1 MSAKHTFTA
10 VAIPIA
16 LSALFNLPGCYNDAK
31 PQVIKS
37 EAAHINCDMH
47 EYQIELNDDT
57 VLIYDHGRP
66 VGGYITDGRQ
76 MIDTILLEDNQ

>member
-1 MSAKHTFTA
+1 MSAKHTLTA

-16 LSALFNLPGCYNDAK
+16 LSALFNLPGCYNEPKVVNSD
-31 PQVIKS
+31 P
-37 EAAHINCDMH
+37 AHINCDMH

-66 VGGYITDGRQ
+66 VGGYITDGKQ
-76 MIDTILLEDNQ
+76 KIDSIFLNDNQ